1 MARRI
6 HLQPHFTTNELATRY
21 RSVSDPIE
29 RSRWQFLWLLSR
41 GFTATT
47 IATMTGYSAYW
58 IGQIARRYN
67 AQGVDGVRD
76 RRHHSRTGSRLLSEE
91 RCEELRAAL
100 LEPAPG
106 GDRWCGR
113 TVAAWISQRLGR
125 RVPRQVGW
133 RWLRRIG
140 AHWRKPRPRHISA
153 DPVAQRDF
161 KQDIR
166 PLLRQVAT
174 AFPHSRVELW
184 AVDEHR
190 IGLKP
195 LVHKIWTLDKQR
207 PIAPVEHRFVW
218 RYLVGFVHPG
228 SGRTIFHLATSVNLA
243 LFETE
248 LEAFAAQVGAS
259 PGKQIVLILDRAG
272 WHASVRLRVPEHIH
286 LLFLPAYSPELQPA
300 EHLWSL
306 TNTALA
312 NQHFTSIEGVE
323 NAQAARCVVLQG
335 QPDLVRSAT
344 CFAWWPRRLMRRR
357 GPRQGQLYTSTA
369 IGDTA

>member
-6 HLQPHFTTNELATRY
+6 HLEPHFTTNELAARY
-21 RSVSDPIE
+21 RSASDPIE
-29 RSRWQFLWLLSR
+29 RSRWHFLWLLSR

-47 IATMTGYSAYW
+47 IAVMTGYSAYW
-58 IGQIARRYN
+58 IGHIARRYN
-67 AQGVDGVRD
+67 TEGADGVRD
-76 RRHHSRTGSRLLSEE
+76 RRHRTRTGTPLLSADHQQ
-91 RCEELRAAL
+91 ELHAAVL
-100 LEPAPG
+100 GSAPG

-113 TVAAWISQRLGR
+113 TVAAWISERLGR

-153 DPVAQRDF
+153 DLEAQRDF
-161 KQDIR
+161 KQRLR
-166 PLLRQVAT
+166 PVLRQVAT
-174 AFPHSRVELW
+174 AFPHSRIELW

-207 PIAPVEHRFVW
+207 SIAPVEHRFAW
-218 RYLVGFVHPG
+218 RYLVGFVYPA
-228 SGRTIFHLATSVNLA
+228 SGRTIFHLATSVSLA

-248 LEAFAAQVGAS
+248 LQAFASQVGAG

-272 WHASVRLRVPEHIH
+272 WHASVRLQVPEHIH

-300 EHLWSL
+300 EHLWPL

-312 NQHFTSIEGVE
+312 NLHFPSIEDLE
-323 NAQAARCVVLQG
+323 NAQAARCAVLQG
-335 QPDLVRSAT
+335 QPNLVRSAT

-357 GPRQGQLYTSTA
+357 GPRPSSLG
-369 IGDTA
+369 